1 MDTDELPE
9 NPVTEL
15 GKEIGENEGNELELD
30 PEMEEKVAE
39 DPTPDVLQEIMEE
52 AGIGEDEL
60 KDFENNEADVDG
72 VDEALEELENIVNE
86 GTDGEANPLDNLGDD
101 LNDVLEADNE
111 NPLGEALKDL
121 GEQSAENVDEA
132 LGDIEKDLENIENDG
147 TEGTDPLQE
156 AMEEA
161 GLEGEL
167 EGLEAEAEDNIFDDE
182 LKEAMEELETSEAE
196 NNPL

>member
-1 MDTDELPE
+1 
-9 NPVTEL
+9 
-15 GKEIGENEGNELELD
+15 
-30 PEMEEKVAE
+30 MEEKVAE